1 MTAETRTAEAI
12 LQALIMMRSSMRLS
26 LTSPDPLCTMNTSS
40 PRTDSPI
47 STLCTYTIRAMI
59 LHLSPVTIIFPSDHY
74 PPSSIPLPS
83 KFARSQ
89 THKRVLL
96 RETSRRLSSQSLPCL
111 CVGEFGEL
119 HFTELQAQTGSD
131 APRKF
136 RVGVAGE
143 HFYVRHGRK
152 GSRGT
157 TSLRS
162 KVTNEGLS
170 DWKPEEFKG
179 H

>member
-1 MTAETRTAEAI
+1 
-12 LQALIMMRSSMRLS
+12 MRLS

-47 STLCTYTIRAMI
+47 STLCVYIHNKSYDSSSLPSRRPSSFPLTTTHP
-59 LHLSPVTIIFPSDHY
+59 LQFPS
-74 PPSSIPLPS
+74 PPSLHEARLTKESCFVRLVGAFLPS
-83 KFARSQ
+83 LYHVS
-89 THKRVLL
+89 VLENL
-96 RETSRRLSSQSLPCL
+96 VSFTLPSSRPRREAMPRASSGLELPENTFMFGMAGKESGSAWPWDETSHQ
-111 CVGEFGEL
+111 L
-119 HFTELQAQTGSD
+119 H
-131 APRKF
+131 
-136 RVGVAGE
+136 
-143 HFYVRHGRK
+143 
-152 GSRGT
+152 SRGT